1 LIISCGKSFVRHTA
15 FSIAS
20 VKIKKNSLTTRGL
33 SLIPEFN
40 QGLGGVTKS
49 PTLRGPV
56 LVWS

>member
-1 LIISCGKSFVRHTA
+1 
-15 FSIAS
+15 